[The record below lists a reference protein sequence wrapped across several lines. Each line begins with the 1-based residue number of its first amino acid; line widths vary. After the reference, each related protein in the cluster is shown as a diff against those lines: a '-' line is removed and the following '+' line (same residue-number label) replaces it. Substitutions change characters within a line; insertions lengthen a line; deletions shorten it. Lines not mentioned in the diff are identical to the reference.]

1 MSDIMYDFVNVLTIL
16 ISFLGTLLLAY
27 ITTRFA
33 GNKFAKYGYGQYI
46 KIIDRIFLGRDKWIC
61 LIQIGKNY
69 YIVGSSSHNMELIGQ
84 ISEEDLVPLDP
95 AKDNYLFSGI
105 LNKYINKRFGD
116 RTDGH
121 E

>member
-1 MSDIMYDFVNVLTIL
+1 MSDIMNDFVKVLTIL
-16 ISFLGTLLLAY
+16 ISFLGILLLAY

-33 GNKFAKYGYGQYI
+33 GNKFAIYGYGQYI

-105 LNKYINKRFGD
+105 LN
-116 RTDGH
+116 
-121 E
+121 